1 MNNFLFNNRLTP
13 VNPYYPSCE
22 RVFASLRVYPDVYSI
37 EEVSM
42 ILSSQ
47 PNESLRIG
55 DRIGSRGKIA
65 SKSYWAISSEYEV
78 KSLDLRDHLDWL
90 LLQFKLDD
98 CAKEKLEFDR
108 ELRICVF
115 CVWWSKTGSGGPTI
129 WPEQMKELGRR
140 DLELTIDFNCY
151 ETES

>member
-1 MNNFLFNNRLTP
+1 
-13 VNPYYPSCE
+13 
-22 RVFASLRVYPDVYSI
+22 
-37 EEVSM
+37 M

-78 KSLDLRDHLDWL
+78 ESLDLRDHLDWL

-98 CAKEKLEFDR
+98 CAKEKLELDR

-140 DLELTIDFNCY
+140 DLELTIDLNCY